1 MSNMFMININDLVYI
16 NYFFVGKYTII

>member
-1 MSNMFMININDLVYI
+1 MSNMLMININDLVYI